1 MKIPETPARDVRLP
15 EMGKR
20 GFLHDLLAMAT
31 GFGLASTAQASAL
44 PDPHHQPPRRPGMSG
59 KRFGMLVE
67 LHALLGGEPA
77 AHRPVPHHG
86 AAVRN

>member
-1 MKIPETPARDVRLP
+1 MP
-15 EMGKR
+15 
-20 GFLHDLLAMAT
+20 
-31 GFGLASTAQASAL
+31 
-44 PDPHHQPPRRPGMSG
+44 G